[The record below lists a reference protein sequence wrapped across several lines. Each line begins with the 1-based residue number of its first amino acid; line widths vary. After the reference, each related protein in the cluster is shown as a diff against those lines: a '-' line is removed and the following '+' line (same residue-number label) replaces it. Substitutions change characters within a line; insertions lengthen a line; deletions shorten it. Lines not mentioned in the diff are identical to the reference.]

1 MKFQSFKLNYID
13 FYDYKIATLL
23 IDGVNM
29 FGVSDLAK
37 SVQSET

>member
-23 IDGVNM
+23 IDGVKM
-29 FGVSDLAK
+29 I
-37 SVQSET
+37 